1 MISPSREL
9 MAFKLTLGDF
19 KQSYNA
25 RPPFRGSF
33 PAAQLSSCIVVQVF
47 NLMGLKTRGHFPF
60 RGWVACFMI
69 SFLQPASKG
78 LSLVWLRPFPL

>member
-1 MISPSREL
+1 
-9 MAFKLTLGDF
+9 MAFKLTFGDF

-25 RPPFRGSF
+25 PPPTPFRGSF

-60 RGWVACFMI
+60 RGWVAWFII

-78 LSLVWLRPFPL
+78 LSLVWLKPFPL